1 MNKWRIFLFLFLLK
15 AFPTFGQNLVQNP
28 SFEDHLPLTGVTENL
43 RDDNFT
49 TSMKNWRILNSPTNI
64 CECNQKIM
72 VDGLRSRICSHDNV
86 KPHTGCTMM
95 ELQYMPNCP
104 NYELNTRGCASYL
117 GTKLASPLELGKI
130 YEVSFWL
137 NIQQPGVVDYPK
149 HIGFALYPDIIRK
162 PPNYTLE
169 GSNFL
174 IDTVI
179 IDKWYQ
185 VKWLVRPLCRLQF
198 LLFGVFKD
206 AEGPAYHF
214 DDRLEDV
221 YYIDDVSVREVG
233 GEEMDG
239 AIATPHCKYK
249 PEETDFYIEIPG
261 ANCYFETGDSTLTAA
276 ACVELDSFAL
286 RAKANPKVA
295 FLITGHTDSIGEKN
309 QQLSEARV
317 ESVLR
322 YLEEKH
328 RIPRIRFARYGL
340 GAAEPAAPNL
350 SAEGRQQN
358 RRVSLTQMDLAIDLV
373 IYRHV
378 LEAVFNEKR
387 EEAFKT
393 LNTWLLMVPDRKKIW
408 ALNDP
413 RLDILKNDQR
423 WKPIYKKVKDSY
435 GQFKKA
441 DIAFQLDSLW
451 AEDQKPRTLQYY
463 IENMNSYYANM
474 DSTEKCWNVG
484 FPAETAQET
493 ENDEAHYTAL
503 MKIIDKHG
511 WPKSSEVGERAAKAA
526 FLIVDHH
533 LDTNTLSYFLP
544 ILEEHCMEG
553 EAEWLYYAT
562 MYDRLQI
569 LQNKLQRY
577 GTQYKLLD
585 DKGDKIELFPLED
598 PNKLNEWRQRLGL
611 EPLKLPPKP

>member
-1 MNKWRIFLFLFLLK
+1 
-15 AFPTFGQNLVQNP
+15 
-28 SFEDHLPLTGVTENL
+28 
-43 RDDNFT
+43 
-49 TSMKNWRILNSPTNI
+49 LNSPTYI

-72 VDGLRSRICSHDNV
+72 VNGLPSRICGYDNV

-104 NYELNTRGCASYL
+104 NNELKTRGCASYL
-117 GTKLASPLELGKI
+117 GTKLASPLELDKV

-137 NIQQPGVVDYPK
+137 NIQQPSVLDFPK

-179 IDKWYQ
+179 IDSWYQ

-198 LLFGVFKD
+198 LVFGVFKD
-206 AEGPAYHF
+206 ASGPAYHF
-214 DDRLEDV
+214 DDLWEDV
-221 YYIDDVSVREVG
+221 YYVDDVNVREVSG
-233 GEEMDG
+233 KEMDG

-249 PEETDFYIEIPG
+249 PEETDFSVEIPG
-261 ANCYFETGDSTLTAA
+261 VNCFFDSGDSTLTYN
-276 ACVELDSFAL
+276 ACAELDSFAL
-286 RAKANPKVA
+286 RAKANPKIA

-328 RIPRIRFARYGL
+328 RIPRIRFARYGF
-340 GAAEPAAPNL
+340 GATEPAASN
-350 SAEGRQQN
+350 STMSGRQQN
-358 RRVSLTQMDLAIDLV
+358 RRVSLAQMDLAVDLV
-373 IYRHV
+373 IYRHL
-378 LEAVFNEKR
+378 LEAVFNERK
-387 EEAFKT
+387 EESFKT
-393 LNTWLLMVPDRKKIW
+393 LNTWLLMAPDRKKIW
-408 ALNDP
+408 MLNDP
-413 RLDILKNDQR
+413 RLDILKKDQR
-423 WKPIYKKVKDSY
+423 WKSIYKKVKDSY
-435 GQFKKA
+435 SQFKKPEL
-441 DIAFQLDSLW
+441 AFQLDSLW

-463 IENMNSYYANM
+463 IENMNSYYAKM
-474 DSTEKCWNVG
+474 DSTEKRWDIDFVE
-484 FPAETAQET
+484 ETANEAV
-493 ENDEAHYTAL
+493 NDEAHYTAL

-533 LDTNTLSYFLP
+533 LDTVTLAHFLP
-544 ILEEHCMEG
+544 ILEERCMEG
-553 EAEWLYYAT
+553 EAEWIYYAT

-569 LQNKLQRY
+569 LQNKPQRY
-577 GTQYKLLD
+577 GTQYKILD
-585 DKGDKIELFPLED
+585 NTGDIMELFPLED

-611 EPLKLPPKP
+611 EPIKLPNKP